1 MHIKISSYIFISRDQ
16 YGPLASCLG
25 LIKNIFLDF
34 LMPNTRLMAISS
46 ISLLKRY
53 QVPKL
58 SNGQWCRCS
67 HGVDAMDSASGK
79 FPSWSERSSLDG
91 RKVSVELE
99 L

>member
-1 MHIKISSYIFISRDQ
+1 
-16 YGPLASCLG
+16 
-25 LIKNIFLDF
+25 
-34 LMPNTRLMAISS
+34 MPNTRLMAFSS

-58 SNGQWCRCS
+58 SNGGRCT
-67 HGVDAMDSASGK
+67 HGTGTTAMDSGSGK